1 MTGRVLVYD
10 FRVGG
15 RYRIELTHESST
27 AAGKTT
33 QHSDISTGRFLALE
47 PGRRIVQSVE
57 LESTDAAFA
66 GEMRM
71 TWTFAPTASG
81 TLVTVAAENPP
92 PGIRQADHDTGLR
105 ESLANLARF
114 VR

>member
-33 QHSDISTGRFLALE
+33 QHSDRYLALE

>member
-1 MTGRVLVYD
+1 MD
-10 FRVGG
+10 N
-15 RYRIELTHESST
+15 

-33 QHSDISTGRFLALE
+33 QHSDISAGTFLALE

-57 LESTDAAFA
+57 FESTDAAFA

-71 TWTFAPTASG
+71 TWTLAPTATG
-81 TLVTVAAENPP
+81 TLVTVIAESPP
-92 PGIRQADHDTGLR
+92 PGIRQADHETGLR

-114 VR
+114 VQ